1 MPYDPIEEG
10 LTFDN
15 NYILK
20 KKNIKKNL
28 VIFCLLNTLSVANE
42 IKHYWIQKKYSS
54 IKIFCL
60 DQIKPLNIKEL
71 NKVIKNYK
79 NSDFVSIEENILSGG
94 LGSIL
99 KSNLD
104 INKNQFLNIGI
115 KDKFIDPG
123 NKQDCQ
129 KLSKIDAKS
138 VIDQLKK
145 WKKN

>member
-1 MPYDPIEEG
+1 M
-10 LTFDN
+10 
-15 NYILK
+15 
-20 KKNIKKNL
+20 
-28 VIFCLLNTLSVANE
+28 NTLGVADK
-42 IKHYWIQKKYSS
+42 IKHLWIQKKYSS

-60 DQIKPLNIKEL
+60 DQIKPLNFKEL
-71 NKVIKNYK
+71 NKVIKNNK

-129 KLSKIDAKS
+129 KLSKMDAKS
-138 VIDQLKK
+138 VIDKLKK